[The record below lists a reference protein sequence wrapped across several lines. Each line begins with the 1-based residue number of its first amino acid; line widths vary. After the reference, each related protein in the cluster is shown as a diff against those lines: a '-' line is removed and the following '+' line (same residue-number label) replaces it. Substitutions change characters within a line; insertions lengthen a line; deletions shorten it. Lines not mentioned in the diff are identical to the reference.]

1 MSRQPDTVGEFQI
14 QQFQQLPIGGSRQK
28 GVSSARRGDT
38 LAELENWQV
47 AALIARTAEHA
58 RLIFK
63 RQNVLSEYVIVMPF
77 CESLRKKTRAR
88 LS

>member
-1 MSRQPDTVGEFQI
+1 LCLFGAPEGH
-14 QQFQQLPIGGSRQK
+14 IG
-28 GVSSARRGDT
+28 
-38 LAELENWQV
+38 AELESWQV
-47 AALIARTAEHA
+47 ASLARMAEHA

-63 RQNVLSEYVIVMPF
+63 RQNALSEYVIVMPF